1 MAKKNFLLDNDL
13 YTADC
18 SKILTLHNLLQK
30 VNFVVAILEVLSVFI
45 MMISEVI
52 DEEGFILLPI
62 AVIVALV
69 TLFINKLVLNV
80 MFGWIYDV
88 RVMRMNQEKSSEN

>member
-18 SKILTLHNLLQK
+18 SKILALHNLLQK
-30 VNFVVAILEVLSVFI
+30 VNVAVAILEVLSVFI
-45 MMISEVI
+45 LMISEVI

-62 AVIVALV
+62 AIVVALV